1 MQNNMRTKNIFRLA
15 LCVTAMLL
23 AAGCSKEFKEVTS
36 LSLQRCIQPIN
47 LGYRPIRTLGNVG
60 IFSWD
65 TTKDVEE
72 YELIVFEYDET
83 KENGERALPGNS
95 GRRS

>member
-1 MQNNMRTKNIFRLA
+1 MRTKNIFRLA

-60 IFSWD
+60 IFSWAGPAVLLVSALL
-65 TTKDVEE
+65 TAGYLLPVTANGFFPG
-72 YELIVFEYDET
+72 VFYNYS
-83 KENGERALPGNS
+83 K
-95 GRRS
+95 RRS